1 MVEDVCRVESRLML
15 VLHSH
20 IPYVK
25 RQGRWPFGEVWL
37 FEAMAETYIPF
48 LKNWIDMKQNGIN
61 TRVTLSLSPVLLE
74 QLNSKYIQKEFIAYL
89 KERESLALDDE
100 RYFLGHGDKDL
111 ANISALYYNF
121 YRDIRRDYL
130 VEFDLDIVGML
141 KSFQEDGDMEIITT
155 AATHA
160 YLPLLDKTSLEYQ
173 VKIGK
178 QIYENVFE
186 IEPKGFWLPECG
198 YSKGIEDILE
208 KYNFSFFYV
217 DSHAIEG
224 GKPIGV
230 FSQDFVDEFVDDEVK
245 LETFATTGLS
255 TYRPYLIKDKEIAVF
270 GRNSMISHQVWSAEY
285 GYPGDDDYREFH
297 KHFERS
303 GFKYWKIT
311 DRNKPMHKKVVYDN
325 ELADVKVKL
334 HAKHFVDSLEN
345 TSHEAVKLGFS
356 RPLIVGCYDTE
367 LFGHW
372 WWEGI
377 RWLNLVLRGV
387 AESRTLDFVLPSQI
401 TSVKHEAE
409 VFESSWGLGGKH
421 FVWENRETA
430 WMWDIIKKSGGEYEK
445 LNLLSM
451 SSTIEQRAKDMALKE
466 LMLVQSSDWLFMVT
480 NNLTKDYAM
489 KRFFEHYTKFLR
501 LLSALQNGQID
512 DDFVEW
518 LKKIEHED
526 DIFV

>member
-1 MVEDVCRVESRLML
+1 ML

-48 LKNWIDMKQNGIN
+48 VKNWMELKNEGITAN
-61 TRVTLSLSPVLLE
+61 ITLGLSPVLLE
-74 QLNSKYIQKEFIAYL
+74 QLNSKYIRREFISYL

-100 RYFLGHGDKDL
+100 RYFLGHGEKEL
-111 ANISALYYNF
+111 AKVAADYYNF

-130 VEFDLDIVGML
+130 IDLDGDIISVL
-141 KSFQEDGDMEIITT
+141 KKFQEDGDMELITT

-160 YLPLLDKTSLEYQ
+160 YLPLLDKPSLEYQ
-173 VKIGK
+173 VIMGK
-178 QIYENVFE
+178 KIYEETFGV
-186 IEPKGFWLPECG
+186 EPKGFWLPECG

-208 KYNFSFFYV
+208 EYNFTYFYV

-230 FSQDFVDEFVDDEVK
+230 FSQDFVDDEVEI
-245 LETFATTGLS
+245 ETFASTGLS
-255 TYRPYLIKDKEIAVF
+255 TYRPYRLKDKNITVF
-270 GRNSMISHQVWSAEY
+270 GRNSMISHQVWSADY

-303 GFKYWKIT
+303 GFKYWKVT
-311 DRNKPMHKKVVYDN
+311 DRTKPMHKKMVYDN
-325 ELADVKVKL
+325 QLAELKVMA
-334 HAKHFVDSLEN
+334 HANHFIQSLEN
-345 TSHEAVKLGFS
+345 TSREAVKLGFHE
-356 RPLIVGCYDTE
+356 PLIVGCYDME

-372 WWEGI
+372 WWEGVK
-377 RWLNLVLRGV
+377 WLNLVMRGV
-387 AESRTLDFVLPSQI
+387 AQSDTLDFVLPSQI
-401 TSVKHEAE
+401 SQVKHEAE
-409 VFESSWGLGGKH
+409 IFDSSWGLGGKH
-421 FVWENRETA
+421 FVWENKETA
-430 WMWDIIKKSGGEYEK
+430 WMWDIIKESGREYEK
-445 LNLLSM
+445 LGSLDTSNE
-451 SSTIEQRAKDMALKE
+451 IETRAKKMALKE

-501 LLSALQNGQID
+501 IVDVLQDNQID
-512 DDFVEW
+512 DEFIEW
-518 LKKIEHED
+518 LTRTEHED
-526 DIFV
+526 DIFL

>member
-1 MVEDVCRVESRLML
+1 ML

-48 LKNWIDMKQNGIN
+48 LKNWLDMKQTGYNAK
-61 TRVTLSLSPVLLE
+61 VTLSLSPVLLE
-74 QLNSKYIQKEFIAYL
+74 QLNSKYIQKEFINYL
-89 KERESLALDDE
+89 KERETLALDDE

-111 ANISALYYNF
+111 ANLAAIYYNF
-121 YRDIRRDYL
+121 YRDIRRDYIT
-130 VEFDLDIVGML
+130 EFDLNITEVL
-141 KSFQEDGDMEIITT
+141 KSWQEEGNMEIITT

-160 YLPLLDKTSLEYQ
+160 YLPLLDKPSLEYQ
-173 VKIGK
+173 VIIGK
-178 QIYENVFE
+178 KIYEKVFGVS
-186 IEPKGFWLPECG
+186 PRGFWLPECG
-198 YSKGIEDILE
+198 YSKGIEDILVDHD
-208 KYNFSFFYV
+208 FSYFYV

-224 GKPIGV
+224 GKPIGI
-230 FSQDFVDEFVDDEVK
+230 FSSDFVEDEIK
-245 LETFATTGLS
+245 IETFANTGLS
-255 TYRPYLIKDKEIAVF
+255 TYRPYRLKDKDITVF
-270 GRNSMISHQVWSAEY
+270 GRNSIVSHQVWSAEY
-285 GYPGDDDYREFH
+285 GYPGDEDYREFH

-311 DRNKPMHKKVVYDN
+311 DRNMPMHKKAIYDN
-325 ELADVKVKL
+325 NLADVKVNI
-334 HAKHFVDSLEN
+334 HAKHFVDSLEK
-345 TSHEAVKLGFS
+345 TSREAVKLGFS
-356 RPLIVGCYDTE
+356 HPLIVGCYDTE

-377 RWLNLVLRGV
+377 KWLDLVIKGV
-387 AESRTLDFVLPSQI
+387 AQSDMLDFVLPSEI
-401 TSVKHEAE
+401 TAIKHEAE

-430 WMWDIIKKSGGEYEK
+430 WMWDIIKNSGGEYEK
-445 LNLLSM
+445 LNQLKPASDL
-451 SSTIEQRAKDMALKE
+451 EERAKTMALKE

-501 LLSALQNGQID
+501 IIRAIQDNLLD
-512 DDFVEW
+512 DDFAKW
-518 LKKIEHED
+518 LSDVEHED
-526 DIFV
+526 DIFL